1 MEFIMKLSDNNQIS
15 RISYNSNLIAISKD
29 KILNIYELNNEYR
42 FIGNFSFN
50 YKINYIKWSSN
61 SCFLVIG
68 FEKQNFYEIRDL
80 DDNKWVGKITNNN
93 NEKVIYLTI
102 SPDNKNIMILYDD
115 FKLKIINILGNK
127 PIKIF
132 YCVKLLFNNTK
143 SFLFNQ
149 NKKLC
154 AIPFSE
160 KEFDFINIYLSLDFK
175 KIISIKIENSR
186 NNKLFDFY
194 LTKDDKK
201 IIVINTKLKIFI
213 YNILGNIEK
222 EFEYDH
228 MHINLYKISSDK
240 NFICFTNCKDI
251 FIYNIKEK
259 ISYNFTDDLVFY
271 NKKKENNIKIYEE
284 IETKNNN
291 IFKNKKIEFNMIE
304 FSFDS
309 KFIAI
314 NENNNNSIFIYNIN
328 YRNIYSILN
337 FKNKVKKFKWSP
349 ENYILIIITET
360 LDNIYRYN
368 LDILDYIKIPENIT
382 LYNNFKFSY
391 DGNFILFNEDNNK
404 FFLIKLKN
412 IINNNN
418 NIN

>member
-1 MEFIMKLSDNNQIS
+1 MEFIMKLSDYNQIS

-29 KILNIYELNNEYR
+29 KILNIYELNNEYK
-42 FIGNFSFN
+42 FIGNFSFS
-50 YKINYIKWSSN
+50 YKINFIKWSSN

-80 DDNKWVGKITNNN
+80 DDNKWVGKVTNSNY
-93 NEKVIYLTI
+93 EKVIYLTI

-132 YCVKLLFNNTK
+132 YCVKLLFNNSK
-143 SFLFNQ
+143 SFLFNE

-186 NNKLFDFY
+186 NNKLYDY
-194 LTKDDKK
+194 YITKDDKN
-201 IIVINTKLKIFI
+201 IIIINTKLKIYI
-213 YNILGNIEK
+213 YNILGIIEK
-222 EFEYDH
+222 EIEYDQK
-228 MHINLYKISSDK
+228 HINFYKISPDK
-240 NFICFTNCKDI
+240 NIICFTNYKDI

-259 ISYNFTDDLVFY
+259 NFNNFTEDLIFY

-284 IETKNNN
+284 AEIKNNN
-291 IFKNKKIEFNMIE
+291 IFKNKKIEFNLIE
-304 FSFDS
+304 YSYDS

-314 NENNNNSIFIYNIN
+314 NENNNNSIFIYNLN
-328 YRNIYSILN
+328 NRNIYSILI

-349 ENYILIIITET
+349 ENYILIIITEK

-382 LYNNFKFSY
+382 LYNNFKFSSN
-391 DGNFILFNEDNNK
+391 GNFILFNENNNK

-412 IINNNN
+412 IINNN
-418 NIN
+418 IF

>member
-1 MEFIMKLSDNNQIS
+1 MEFIMKLSDYNQIS

-29 KILNIYELNNEYR
+29 KILNIYELNNEYK
-42 FIGNFSFN
+42 FIGNFSFS
-50 YKINYIKWSSN
+50 YKINFIKWSSN

-80 DDNKWVGKITNNN
+80 DDNKWVGKVTNNN
-93 NEKVIYLTI
+93 YEKVIYLTI

-132 YCVKLLFNNTK
+132 YCVKLLFNNSK
-143 SFLFNQ
+143 SFLFNE

-186 NNKLFDFY
+186 NNKLYDY
-194 LTKDDKK
+194 YITKDDKN
-201 IIVINTKLKIFI
+201 IIIINTKLKIYI
-213 YNILGNIEK
+213 YNILGIIEK
-222 EFEYDH
+222 EIEYDQK
-228 MHINLYKISSDK
+228 HINFYKISPDK
-240 NFICFTNCKDI
+240 NIICFTNYKDI

-259 ISYNFTDDLVFY
+259 NFNNFTEDLIFY

-284 IETKNNN
+284 AEIKNNN
-291 IFKNKKIEFNMIE
+291 IFKNKKIEFNLIE
-304 FSFDS
+304 YSFDS

-314 NENNNNSIFIYNIN
+314 NENNNNSIFIYNLN
-328 YRNIYSILN
+328 NRNIYSILI

-349 ENYILIIITET
+349 ENYILIIITEK

-382 LYNNFKFSY
+382 LYNNFKFSSN
-391 DGNFILFNEDNNK
+391 GNFILFNENNK

-412 IINNNN
+412 IINNN
-418 NIN
+418 II